1 MLLCFL
7 AMNLFLSL
15 TTLSFRILM
24 TTFTR
29 FSLPLAVLI
38 LHFSDRGACAGDGA
52 GE

>member
-7 AMNLFLSL
+7 AVNLNLLLSL

-24 TTFTR
+24 TTLTR

-38 LHFSDRGACAGDGA
+38 LHFSDRGACV
-52 GE
+52 